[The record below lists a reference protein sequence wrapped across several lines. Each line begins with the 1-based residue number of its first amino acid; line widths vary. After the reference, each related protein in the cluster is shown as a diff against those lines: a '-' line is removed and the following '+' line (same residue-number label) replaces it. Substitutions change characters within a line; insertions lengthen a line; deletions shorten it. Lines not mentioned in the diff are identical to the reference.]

1 MGMIRQ
7 RRGLP
12 ACVLQAPLFVL
23 AQSLALL
30 LATQPLAAQDIVPPL
45 ALEQLQARDRLAAP
59 EAELAAWQAFAR
71 AVAADPAAD
80 SDLRAQ
86 THLGLAIAQLYAKN
100 YAQGWQEIS
109 AARALSEQAVLP
121 LTFHAQLYAHEALLL
136 TELGRTD
143 EARDRAEAALALAQ
157 ARGPAGLRDQALAHN
172 ALGGIAF
179 AANDFAAAEAA
190 YCTARDLGLAS
201 ADPDHAMIV
210 NDAASC
216 GVVKYYLERSDTLAA
231 MRLASDHAFAHLP
244 PDHPKMGNV
253 LNSAYAVLL
262 RYGRYA
268 EAEPLIR
275 RHLDL
280 ERALHSGDAD
290 DIYDPLS
297 MLGRALELRGNF
309 ADAEGLFRAA
319 ASMAERLRDQSLP
332 FNRGMARIN
341 LARVIGRQ
349 GRLAEAEGEARAGLA
364 LLVEDLVPGDWNIA
378 SGQVQ
383 LADHLDKLG
392 RREESLAL
400 VDQGLALLT
409 PQLAEGHSEVLTA
422 RLVRARILAGLGR
435 ADEAM
440 QEARAAS
447 SLFEQQMFDLA
458 ASETDRIALS
468 RVLPH
473 AFADHIAAALAAG
486 SLEDAVH
493 GAQLFLLS
501 ELAVP
506 NARIAAASL
515 ARQEGAGALVET
527 LEAARALMTE
537 LSGAFA
543 RAQAAGADDAPALAL
558 QLAEARRLAAQAQA
572 DLQVAFP
579 DYAALAR
586 PQVPGLAQLQAGLRP
601 GELLVLPLAL
611 PDRAVT
617 IAISADAVVWG
628 QTALAATALTDL
640 AQRLRHSAEAP
651 GKFDVAAA
659 QDLFALVFPL
669 GLQDELA
676 RADTLLFPASGYL
689 ARLSPAVLLS
699 GAGDPEHLAEAPWLV
714 RSHAIR
720 IVAEPGA
727 AREQRLVL
735 AERGFL
741 GVGAPQVLPGLFQGE
756 AGQAP
761 LRSGE
766 GLGTALPPLPL
777 ARAELEQLA
786 LALGA
791 PAPLVLAGEE
801 ATEARLASLNLA
813 SFGVIAF
820 ATHGLAGGD
829 VPGLDEP
836 ALLLTAADPASRA
849 ADGLLTASE
858 IAALRL
864 DADWVILS
872 ACETAAGESA
882 SAPGYSG
889 LARAF
894 AQAGARSLMLS
905 HWRVR
910 DDAAAVLSVETL
922 RGAAQGQGRAQ
933 ALRQAQLAL
942 MVRPDVAQAAH
953 PAVWA
958 PFVILEN

>member
-1 MGMIRQ
+1 MGL
-7 RRGLP
+7 RGTALALWLRALVP
-12 ACVLQAPLFVL
+12 VVVLCAPL
-23 AQSLALL
+23 
-30 LATQPLAAQDIVPPL
+30 PLAAQSVT
-45 ALEQLQARDRLAAP
+45 LEQMQARDRLAAP
-59 EAELAAWQAFAR
+59 EGELAAWQAFA
-71 AVAADPAAD
+71 AQVAADPAAD
-80 SDLRAQ
+80 PSTQAQ
-86 THLGLAIAQLYAKN
+86 AQLGLAIALLYAKN
-100 YAQGWQEIS
+100 YADGWQAITR
-109 AARALSEQAVLP
+109 ARAAMERLP
-121 LTFHAQLYAHEALLL
+121 QVPTFAAQLYAHEALLL

-143 EARDRAEAALALAQ
+143 EARERAETALALAR
-157 ARGPAGLRDQALAHN
+157 ARGPVAASDAALAHN

-179 AANDFAAAEAA
+179 AANEFAAAEAA
-190 YCTARDLGLAS
+190 YCTARDLGLA
-201 ADPDHAMIV
+201 APEPDHAMIV

-216 GVVKYYLERSDTLAA
+216 GVVKYYLERPDTQAA

-262 RYGRYA
+262 RYGRYG

-280 ERALHSGDAD
+280 ERRLHSGDVD

-309 ADAEGLFRAA
+309 ADAEGIFRAA
-319 ASMAERLRDQSLP
+319 AAMAGRLHDRSQP
-332 FNRGMARIN
+332 FNRGMARSN
-341 LARVIGRQ
+341 LSRVIARQ
-349 GRLAEAEGEARAGLA
+349 GRLDEAEAEARAGLA
-364 LLVEDLVPGDWNIA
+364 LLLEDLAADDWNIG

-383 LADHLDKLG
+383 LADHLDRLG
-392 RREESLAL
+392 RRDEALAL
-400 VDQGLALLT
+400 VDAALALFG
-409 PQLAEGHSEVLTA
+409 PQLAEGHSEILTA
-422 RLVRARILAGLGR
+422 RLLRARVLAGLGR
-435 ADEAM
+435 GDEALA
-440 QEARAAS
+440 EARGAS
-447 SLFEQQMFDLA
+447 GLFEKQMFDLA

-486 SLEDAVH
+486 SLDDAVH

-506 NARIAAASL
+506 NARIAAASA
-515 ARQEGAGALVET
+515 ARQEGLGDRVEALDM
-527 LEAARALMTE
+527 ARAAVVD
-537 LSGAFA
+537 LSAAFA
-543 RAQAAGADDAPALAL
+543 RAQAEASTDAPALAA
-558 QLAEARRLAAQAQA
+558 QLANARDRAAQVQA
-572 DLQVAFP
+572 DLQAQFP
-579 DYAALAR
+579 AYAALAR
-586 PQVPGLAQLQAGLRP
+586 PEVPSLQRLQAGLLP

-617 IAISADAVVWG
+617 IVIASGSVNWAESSITSP
-628 QTALAATALTDL
+628 QLAAL
-640 AQRLRHSAEAP
+640 AQRLRDSAQAP
-651 GKFDVAAA
+651 GAFDVAAA
-659 QDLFALVFPL
+659 QALFNLVFPAKL
-669 GLQDELA
+669 RADLA
-676 RADTLLFPASGYL
+676 AADTLLFPASGYL

-699 GAGDPEHLAEAPWLV
+699 GPADADNLSTAPWLV
-714 RSHAIR
+714 RNHAIR
-720 IVAEPGA
+720 IVADPGA
-727 AREQRLVL
+727 RRGEPATL
-735 AERGFL
+735 AARGFL
-741 GVGAPQVLPGLFQGE
+741 GVGAPEILPQQASLGLN
-756 AGQAP
+756 
-761 LRSGE
+761 
-766 GLGTALPPLPL
+766 LPPLPR
-777 ARAELEQLA
+777 ARAELQQLSR
-786 LALGA
+786 ALGST
-791 PAPLVLAGEE
+791 APLVLAGAE
-801 ATEARLASLNLA
+801 ATEARLASLDLA

-829 VPGLDEP
+829 VAGLDEP
-836 ALLLTAADPASRA
+836 ALLLTASGDN
-849 ADGLLTASE
+849 DGLLTASE

-922 RGAAQGQGRAQ
+922 RGAAQGQPRAQ

-942 MVRPDVAQAAH
+942 MARTDLPDAAH
-953 PAVWA
+953 PSLWA